1 MFVDLC
7 GALGSYTK
15 SLVARRYSI
24 GCKSC
29 ASSVVKL
36 TLRSGTCRDAF
47 CTSELVFKSSDT
59 GVASES
65 WVSRRDTNADRIIEA
80 LDKHTGED
88 CHDVIA
94 RPGGVSGFHPTRVM
108 KSCREQGQFTVEPR
122 GEQGG
127 WKPRPCRASIYIVSL
142 RREGTCFPAHPGQHS
157 ADSLDA
163 ADIGFPANGN
173 SSSWSDWEHSCGNN
187 TSRDED
193 LAERRTDQIW

>member
-1 MFVDLC
+1 MFVDRC

-15 SLVARRYSI
+15 SLVVRRYSI

-47 CTSELVFKSSDT
+47 CTAELVFNN
-59 GVASES
+59 
-65 WVSRRDTNADRIIEA
+65 TNADRIIEA
-80 LDKHTGED
+80 LDKHTGEN

-94 RPGGVSGFHPTRVM
+94 RPGGVSGFHLTRH
-108 KSCREQGQFTVEPR
+108 FHL
-122 GEQGG
+122 
-127 WKPRPCRASIYIVSL
+127 L
-142 RREGTCFPAHPGQHS
+142 RRPFIGKLSRAVYCAACFPAHPGQHS

-173 SSSWSDWEHSCGNN
+173 SSSWSDLEHNRGNN

-193 LAERRTDQIW
+193 LDERRTDRIW